1 MKLLVIFVC
10 VALFVFVKGESEVE
24 VEQMEHVEEET
35 ERGCV
40 GKWGKCNDNADC
52 CKGCHA
58 SATMLAGSST
68 NANARNK
75 LIRIRQSGLI

>member
-24 VEQMEHVEEET
+24 VEEMEHVEEET

-40 GKWGKCNDNADC
+40 GKWGQ
-52 CKGCHA
+52 GEY
-58 SATMLAGSST
+58 SANLNTRYYCVALH
-68 NANARNK
+68 R
-75 LIRIRQSGLI
+75 

>member
-24 VEQMEHVEEET
+24 VEEMEHVEEET

-40 GKWGKCNDNADC
+40 GKWASVTTTQIAVKE
-52 CKGCHA
+52 CHA

-68 NANARNK
+68 NANARIN
-75 LIRIRQSGLI
+75 

>member
-24 VEQMEHVEEET
+24 VEEMEHVEEET

-40 GKWGKCNDNADC
+40 GKWDSVTTTQIAVQE
-52 CKGCHA
+52 CHA

>member
-24 VEQMEHVEEET
+24 VEEMEHVEEET

-52 CKGCHA
+52 CKDVMQVLPCW
-58 SATMLAGSST
+58 LVQ
-68 NANARNK
+68 ARM
-75 LIRIRQSGLI
+75 RMQE